1 MSDEPKI
8 LIADDE
14 DAARYGMVRAI
25 SAHGYRIEEAAD
37 GESALKKITEFQPD
51 VVLSDINMPGMD
63 GLTLL
68 RRVNSFD
75 DPPLV
80 VLVTAF
86 GSESVAIEALRAGAY
101 NYIAKPFEVED
112 LRAIVRNAVDK
123 QRLLRENRFY
133 VQELERTVTEL
144 KHSQAALV
152 QAEKMAA
159 LGRIAAGIAHEVN
172 NPLGVLQSSVQ
183 TAGRAAEKIQ
193 SALQES
199 PDGLPAALQPKLEA
213 LATSVEQAQLAGE
226 RIAAT
231 IRDLRQ
237 FAQLDRGDLQ
247 TARVEEGIETT
258 LKILTHELGAEI
270 ELVRSLEQTPAIQ
283 CNLRDLNQLFMT
295 LILRARD
302 AIGKKGAPGRIEVSA
317 RRQDSNVIVSISDNG
332 PAIPPEQIKTLFEP
346 RLEVKGGR
354 VGADLDLLICHRIVA
369 SHGGEVAVRNEEGV
383 GTIFSIALPIHR
395 TAE

>member
-1 MSDEPKI
+1 MSDQPKI

-37 GESALKKITEFQPD
+37 GESALQKISEFQPD

-68 RRVNSFD
+68 RRVNTYD

-80 VLVTAF
+80 VLVTAY

-112 LRAIVRNAVDK
+112 LRAIVRNAVEK
-123 QRLLRENRFY
+123 QRLLRENRYY
-133 VQELERTVTEL
+133 VHELERTVAEL

-183 TAGRAAEKIQ
+183 TAGRAAEMIQ
-193 SALQES
+193 SALHET
-199 PDGLPAALQPKLEA
+199 PDGLASALKPKLEA
-213 LATSVEQAQLAGE
+213 LASSVEQAQRAGE

-231 IRDLRQ
+231 VRDLRQ

-258 LKILTHELGAEI
+258 LKLLAHEFGGDI
-270 ELVRSLEQTPAIQ
+270 ELVRSLEETPAIQ
-283 CNLRDLNQLFMT
+283 CNLRELNQLFMT
-295 LILRARD
+295 LMLRARD
-302 AIGKKGAPGRIEVSA
+302 AIGKKGAGGRMEVSA
-317 RRQDSNVIVSISDNG
+317 SRRDDSVVVAISDNG
-332 PAIPPEQIKTLFEP
+332 PAIPPEQIRTLFEP
-346 RLEVKGGR
+346 RLEVKHGR

-369 SHGGEVAVRNEEGV
+369 SHGGEITVESTPGQ
-383 GTIFSIALPIHR
+383 GTCFTIALPIHHA
-395 TAE
+395 AE

>member
-1 MSDEPKI
+1 
-8 LIADDE
+8 
-14 DAARYGMVRAI
+14 MVRAI
-25 SAHGYRIEEAAD
+25 SAHGYVIEEASD
-37 GESALKKITEFQPD
+37 GESALQKIADFQPD

-68 RRVNSFD
+68 RRVNAFD

-80 VLVTAF
+80 VLVTAY

-133 VQELERTVTEL
+133 VHELERAVAEL
-144 KHSQAALV
+144 KQSQAALV

-193 SALQES
+193 SALS
-199 PDGLPAALQPKLEA
+199 DTPDGLSAALKPKLEA
-213 LATSVEQAQLAGE
+213 LATSVEQAQRAGE

-231 IRDLRQ
+231 VRDLRQ

-258 LKILTHELGAEI
+258 LKMLAHELGDQI
-270 ELVRSLEQTPAIQ
+270 EVVRSLEETPAIR

-295 LILRARD
+295 LMLRARD
-302 AIGKKGAPGRIEVSA
+302 AIRKKSAGGRMEVSA
-317 RRQDSNVIVSISDNG
+317 SRHDDNVIVAISDDG
-332 PAIPPEQIKTLFEP
+332 PAIPAEHIRTLFEP

-369 SHGGEVAVRNEEGV
+369 SHGGEITVESTPGQ
-383 GTIFSIALPIHR
+383 GTRFTIALPIRHA
-395 TAE
+395 AE

>member
-14 DAARYGMVRAI
+14 DAARYGMMRAI

-37 GESALKKITEFQPD
+37 GESALRKIAEFKPD

-68 RRVNSFD
+68 RRVNTRD
-75 DPPLV
+75 DPPLI

-133 VQELERTVTEL
+133 VHELERTVAEL
-144 KHSQAALV
+144 KRSQAALV
-152 QAEKMAA
+152 QSEKMAA

-183 TAGRAAEKIQ
+183 TAARAAEKIQ
-193 SALQES
+193 SSLRDS
-199 PDGLPAALQPKLEA
+199 PDGLSPDLQPKLDA
-213 LATSVEQAQLAGE
+213 LASSVEQAQRAGE

-231 IRDLRQ
+231 VRDLRQ
-237 FAQLDRGDLQ
+237 FTQLDRGDLQ
-247 TARVEEGIETT
+247 TARVEEGLETT
-258 LKILTHELGAEI
+258 LKMLAHELGGGIEI
-270 ELVRSLEQTPAIQ
+270 VRSLEETPPIQ

-295 LILRARD
+295 LLLRARD
-302 AIGKKGAPGRIEVSA
+302 AIAKKGAGGRLEVSA
-317 RRQDSNVIVSISDNG
+317 RWRDDSVVVTISDNG
-332 PAIPPEQIKTLFEP
+332 PAISAEQIKTLFEP
-346 RLEVKGGR
+346 RLEVKSGR

-369 SHGGEVAVRNEEGV
+369 SHGGDIAVESAEDR
-383 GTIFSIALPIHR
+383 GTRLTISLPIHR
-395 TAE
+395 AAK